1 MTVQRTARHIWLC
14 ADDYGM
20 SALVNKAIRDLVVRG
35 RINATSAL
43 VSGSGMHG
51 SEAVAL
57 KVLNSG
63 APRVAIGLHV
73 ALTAPLRPLSRGFAP
88 TREGAFPPLPDT
100 LRHALLRRF
109 DAKALRDEIGSQ
121 MERFCQLFGRAPD
134 FVDGHHH
141 VHLFPQVS
149 DAVLHVVKES
159 APGAWLRQCGRTGPL
174 RGRLSDRKALLLDFL
189 SRRFR
194 RRAAAMG
201 MRTNPAFAG
210 TYDFNPDTQYANVF
224 PRFLNEIPDGGLVM
238 CHPGF
243 VDLELERLDRLT
255 SLRERE
261 YAFFAGDAFPALL
274 QRAGVAL
281 APVTP

>member
-1 MTVQRTARHIWLC
+1 VSGARTLRRIWLC

-20 SALVNKAIRDLVVRG
+20 SALVNTAIRDLVVRG
-35 RINATSAL
+35 SINATSAL

-51 SEAVAL
+51 SEAAAL

-73 ALTAPLRPLSRGFAP
+73 ALTAPLRPLVKGFAP
-88 TREGAFPPLPDT
+88 TREGAFLPLPDT
-100 LRHALLRRF
+100 LRHTLLRRF
-109 DAKALRDEIGSQ
+109 DAKALRDEISSQ

-149 DAVLHVVKES
+149 EAVLHVVKES
-159 APGAWLRQCGRTGPL
+159 APGAWLRQCGRMGPL
-174 RGRLSDRKALLLDFL
+174 RGRFSDRKALLLDFL

-201 MRTNPAFAG
+201 LRTNPAFAG
-210 TYDFNPDTQYANVF
+210 TYDFKPDTDYANVF
-224 PRFLNEIPDGGLVM
+224 RRFIDGLPDAGLVM

-255 SLRERE
+255 TLRERE
-261 YAFFAGDAFPALL
+261 YAFFAGDAFPAML
-274 QRAGVAL
+274 QRERVAL
-281 APVTP
+281 AVPG